1 MMVLRLFLHLPIKT
15 TEVSQRQNVE
25 NSNKLDHFAIPIKT
39 KRPSTLLDQ
48 EKHNNCLL
56 TTFTTVPLESF
67 QGGAEERRSSMNIH

>member
-1 MMVLRLFLHLPIKT
+1 MVVRLPIKT
-15 TEVSQRQNVE
+15 TEVSQRENVE

-56 TTFTTVPLESF
+56 TTFTTVPLVLESF